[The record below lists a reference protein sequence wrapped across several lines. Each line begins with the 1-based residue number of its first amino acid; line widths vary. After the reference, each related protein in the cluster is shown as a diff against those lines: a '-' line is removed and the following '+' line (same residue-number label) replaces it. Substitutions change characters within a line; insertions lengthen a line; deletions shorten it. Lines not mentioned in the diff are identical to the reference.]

1 MEPSKK
7 TEIIRLAIKSRER
20 AYVPYSNFSVG
31 AAVLTA
37 DGEIFTGCNIENL
50 SYPAGICAERTAMF
64 SAVAAGHL
72 EFQGIA
78 VSGGIKWEA
87 PKDICMPCGICLQ
100 VMSEFCKPEFPV
112 LIVKN
117 EEEIQ
122 EYQLKDLLPHVFD
135 SLEKG

>member
-64 SAVAAGHL
+64 SAVRPS
-72 EFQGIA
+72 F
-78 VSGGIKWEA
+78 
-87 PKDICMPCGICLQ
+87 
-100 VMSEFCKPEFPV
+100 
-112 LIVKN
+112 
-117 EEEIQ
+117 
-122 EYQLKDLLPHVFD
+122 LL
-135 SLEKG
+135 